1 MDNQKSSHNGAAPLV
16 RVFESTEELSTGLA
30 DYVAQ
35 VSENAVRE
43 RGAFAIVLSGGPII
57 TLLSK
62 LAGGPYKQTVDWSK
76 WHVFW
81 ADERLAAKR
90 HPDSNYR
97 QAKDV
102 LLSKVPIVPS
112 QVACITERTLSAEEA
127 AEEYEFALRQAVRNH
142 TIKVS
147 PHRDCPCFDLV
158 LLCTTTTTTT
168 TTTTCFHSS
177 PDHFYYQD
185 STSYSS
191 QWVVH
196 TDKHHGRIALTLPV
210 LNSAANVAVIIA
222 ATGGVSPLS
231 AVAPLVSLNEG
242 CLVWFVDPAAAPS
255 IDGLLACYSS

>member
-1 MDNQKSSHNGAAPLV
+1 MTLASKFYGGFYFRRRCSLFFFFFEERKSKRVEGFGFSFQPKFSLSLSLQKLV
-16 RVFESTEELSTGLA
+16 ILFG
-30 DYVAQ
+30 
-35 VSENAVRE
+35 
-43 RGAFAIVLSGGPII
+43 
-57 TLLSK
+57 
-62 LAGGPYKQTVDWSK
+62 
-76 WHVFW
+76 
-81 ADERLAAKR
+81 
-90 HPDSNYR
+90 
-97 QAKDV
+97 
-102 LLSKVPIVPS
+102 VPIVPS